1 MQTSNRVFALI
12 PCSLAWPKT
21 LADRGGNGAQLRY
34 IEAFIIYRA
43 IYILTQLAAPGVRR
57 GINPPA
63 RPGDYR
69 RGHQRYR
76 HQISR
81 GRQRRIPENSAADC
95 RSGISRICWK
105 IDCQGELNRLPRLI
119 TAGWRSTD
127 MDARHIEEISIRE
140 WPSSARP
147 SRGK

>member
-12 PCSLAWPKT
+12 PCSLAWPPKT

-34 IEAFIIYRA
+34 IEAFNIYRA

-69 RGHQRYR
+69 RGHQ
-76 HQISR
+76 ISR
-81 GRQRRIPENSAADC
+81 GRQRWIPENSAA
-95 RSGISRICWK
+95 
-105 IDCQGELNRLPRLI
+105 RLPERNFQ
-119 TAGWRSTD
+119 D
-127 MDARHIEEISIRE
+127 MLE
-140 WPSSARP
+140 
-147 SRGK
+147 K

>member
-12 PCSLAWPKT
+12 PGSLAWPKT

-34 IEAFIIYRA
+34 MEAFNISMALIYRA
-43 IYILTQLAAPGVRR
+43 LYILTQLAAPGVRR

-76 HQISR
+76 HQISP
-81 GRQRRIPENSAADC
+81 GRQQRIPENSAA
-95 RSGISRICWK
+95 
-105 IDCQGELNRLPRLI
+105 RLPGRNFQ
-119 TAGWRSTD
+119 D
-127 MDARHIEEISIRE
+127 MLE
-140 WPSSARP
+140 
-147 SRGK
+147 KK

>member
-12 PCSLAWPKT
+12 PGSLAWPKT

-34 IEAFIIYRA
+34 IEAFNISSHLIYRA

-57 GINPPA
+57 EIRPPA

-76 HQISR
+76 YQISR
-81 GRQRRIPENSAADC
+81 GRQRRIPENSAA
-95 RSGISRICWK
+95 
-105 IDCQGELNRLPRLI
+105 RLPERNFQDMLENRQPGLIVCARLI
-119 TAGWRSTD
+119 TAGWGSTE
-127 MDARHIEEISIRE
+127 ARHIEEI
-140 WPSSARP
+140 
-147 SRGK
+147 

>member
-1 MQTSNRVFALI
+1 MELNSAILRPLI
-12 PCSLAWPKT
+12 
-21 LADRGGNGAQLRY
+21 D
-34 IEAFIIYRA
+34 RA
-43 IYILTQLAAPGVRR
+43 IYILTQLAAPGGRR

-81 GRQRRIPENSAADC
+81 GRQRRIPENSAARLPERDFQ
-95 RSGISRICWK
+95 
-105 IDCQGELNRLPRLI
+105 DMLENRLPRVNLIVCARLI

-127 MDARHIEEISIRE
+127 MDARHIEEISVD
-140 WPSSARP
+140 PA
-147 SRGK
+147 

>member
-12 PCSLAWPKT
+12 PGSLAWPKT

-34 IEAFIIYRA
+34 IEAFNISRHLIYRA

-69 RGHQRYR
+69 RGDQKYR
-76 HQISR
+76 HQIYR
-81 GRQRRIPENSAADC
+81 GRRGLPENSAARLPERNFQDML
-95 RSGISRICWK
+95 
-105 IDCQGELNRLPRLI
+105 ENRLP
-119 TAGWRSTD
+119 G
-127 MDARHIEEISIRE
+127 
-140 WPSSARP
+140 
-147 SRGK
+147 